1 MNRTGLLI
9 ALALCAAFVVVFGL
23 YPRLDLVVAGWF
35 YDPVTKSFPIKQ
47 SAFAAFVRDAAMWI
61 AWAFVAPSVV
71 AIVLKFVRP
80 LKPLIVPG
88 RTVLF
93 LVVTLVLTAGVL
105 SNLAFKSHWGRP
117 RPVMV
122 TEFGGP
128 WAFKPWYDPTGECP
142 KNCSF
147 FSGEGVTAF
156 WTYAPAALAPPAWRP
171 IAYVAASAFGFATG
185 GLRMAFG
192 GHFLTDV
199 LASGLV
205 AFLVAWLAYALIY
218 RWPATRLTDAAI
230 DAALMRL
237 AWPGYRLRRRLFGR
251 KTGSKSGSRTG
262 SKTEPKTGSAPPA

>member
-1 MNRTGLLI
+1 MNRTGLFV
-9 ALALCAAFVVVFGL
+9 ALGLAAAFVIVFGL

-35 YDPVTKSFPIKQ
+35 FDPVARDFPIRLGPAA
-47 SAFAAFVRDAAMWI
+47 AFARDAAMWL
-61 AWAFVAPSVV
+61 AWAFVAPSIVAVV
-71 AIVLKFVRP
+71 MKFIRP
-80 LKPLIVPG
+80 LKPLVVPG

-93 LVVTLVLTAGVL
+93 LLLTITLTAGVL

-128 WAFKPWYDPTGECP
+128 WPFKPWYDPTGDCP

-156 WTYAPAALAPPAWRP
+156 WTYAPAALAPPAVRP
-171 IAYVAASAFGFATG
+171 VAYLAATAFGLATG
-185 GLRMAFG
+185 TLRMAFG

-205 AFLVAWLAYALIY
+205 AFLVIWLTYALIY
-218 RWPATRLTDAAI
+218 RWPATRLTDAAV
-230 DAALMRL
+230 DAALTRL
-237 AWPGYRLRRRLFGR
+237 ALPGYRLLQRLFGR
-251 KTGSKSGSRTG
+251 KTGS
-262 SKTEPKTGSAPPA
+262 AP

>member
-9 ALALCAAFVVVFGL
+9 ALGLTAAFVVVFSL

-35 YDPVTKSFPIKQ
+35 YDPAAKTFPLKL
-47 SAFAAFVRDAAMWI
+47 SPLAAFLRDAAMWL
-61 AWAFVAPSVV
+61 AWAFVAPSIVAVV
-71 AIVLKFVRP
+71 VKFIRP
-80 LKPLIVPG
+80 LKPLLLPG

-93 LVVTLVLTAGVL
+93 LIATIVLTAGIL
-105 SNLAFKSHWGRP
+105 SNLGFKSHWGRP

-122 TEFGGP
+122 TEFNGP
-128 WAFKPWYDPTGECP
+128 WIFKPWYDPTGECQ

-171 IAYVAASAFGFATG
+171 VAYVAATAFGLATG

-205 AFLVAWLAYALIY
+205 AFLVIWLVYAMIY
-218 RWPATRLTDAAI
+218 RWPRTSLTDAAI
-230 DAALMRL
+230 DAALTRL
-237 AWPGYRLRRRLFGR
+237 ALPGYRGLRRLFGR
-251 KTGSKSGSRTG
+251 KR
-262 SKTEPKTGSAPPA
+262 SA

>member
-1 MNRTGLLI
+1 MNRTGLFI
-9 ALALCAAFVVVFGL
+9 ALALAAAFVVVFGF

-35 YDPVTKSFPIKQ
+35 FDPAGRDFPIRLGPV
-47 SAFAAFVRDAAMWI
+47 AAIARDVAMWVS
-61 AWAFVAPSVV
+61 WALVAPSIV
-71 AIVLKFVRP
+71 AVVLKFARP

-93 LVVTLVLTAGVL
+93 LLATIIVTAGIL

-128 WAFKPWYDPTGECP
+128 WTFKPWYDPTGECP

-171 IAYVAASAFGFATG
+171 VAYVAATAFGLATG
-185 GLRMAFG
+185 ALRMAFG
-192 GHFLTDV
+192 GHFLSDV

-205 AFLVAWLAYALIY
+205 AFFVTWLAYAFIY

-230 DAALMRL
+230 DAALTRL
-237 AWPGYRLRRRLFGR
+237 ALPGYRLLQRLFGR
-251 KTGSKSGSRTG
+251 KTEPSGR
-262 SKTEPKTGSAPPA
+262 

>member
-1 MNRTGLLI
+1 MNRAGLSI
-9 ALALCAAFVVVFGL
+9 ALALAAAFVVVFGL

-35 YDPVTKSFPIKQ
+35 YDSAARDFPIRL
-47 SAFAAFVRDAAMWI
+47 SAVAIFARDAAMWI
-61 AWAFVAPSVV
+61 AWGFVAPSIV
-71 AIVLKFVRP
+71 ALVAKFMRP
-80 LKPLIVPG
+80 LKRLAIPG

-93 LVVTLVLTAGVL
+93 LLLTMALTAGVL
-105 SNLAFKSHWGRP
+105 SNLGFKSHWGRP

-171 IAYVAASAFGFATG
+171 LAYVGATAFGLVTG
-185 GLRMAFG
+185 ALRMAFG

-205 AFLVAWLAYALIY
+205 AFFVVWLAYAMIY
-218 RWPATRLTDAAI
+218 RWPRTRLSDEAI
-230 DAALMRL
+230 DAGLTRL
-237 AWPGYRLRRRLFGR
+237 ASPGYRLLQRLFGR
-251 KTGSKSGSRTG
+251 KTGSASQ
-262 SKTEPKTGSAPPA
+262 P

>member
-9 ALALCAAFVVVFGL
+9 ALGLAAAFVVLFGL

-35 YDPVTKSFPIKQ
+35 YDPAAKDFP
-47 SAFAAFVRDAAMWI
+47 ARLGEAAAFVRDAAMWT
-61 AWAFVAPSVV
+61 AWGFVAPSIVALVV
-71 AIVLKFVRP
+71 KFMRP
-80 LKPLIVPG
+80 EKPLVIPG

-93 LVVTLVLTAGVL
+93 LLLTITLTAGVL

-128 WAFKPWYDPTGECP
+128 WEFKPWYDPTGDCP

-156 WTYAPAALAPPAWRP
+156 WTYAPAALAPPAFRP
-171 IAYVAASAFGFATG
+171 IAYVAATAFGLATG

-205 AFLVAWLAYALIY
+205 AFFVIWLAYAMIY
-218 RWPATRLTDAAI
+218 RWPRTRLSDEAVDAAI
-230 DAALMRL
+230 TRF
-237 AWPGYRLRRRLFGR
+237 AWPGYRLCQRLFGR
-251 KTGSKSGSRTG
+251 KA
-262 SKTEPKTGSAPPA
+262 GSAPRA